1 MSQIFIFNF
10 HRVSNEHSPAFPPIP
25 VKTFEKVIRLLN
37 HQFMIIPQEAL
48 VEKLPDSTKKD
59 FCILTFDDGYAD
71 FAEYALPILEKHK
84 IPSTLH
90 IVTDV
95 ATTGKM
101 FWTQRLNKIVETYY
115 QLKMP
120 IECSSLSQVYI
131 MRNDKEVEMTALDI
145 YLRLVEDDNRM
156 EIINEL
162 ASKITATIPETKMLT
177 WQDLKSLPRDIVTIG
192 SHAHT
197 HNNLLKMSSDEV
209 TEELSKSFNLI
220 KENIGIEPLSIAY
233 PNGQYSEEINT
244 LASDIGYKL
253 FYTCDG
259 CKNALTQR
267 RLFHR
272 ANLYNR
278 QLWKNILKIELW
290 KFR

>member
-1 MSQIFIFNF
+1 MPQIFIFNF
-10 HRVSNEHSPAFPPIP
+10 HRVSNEYSPAFPPIP
-25 VKTFEKVIRLLN
+25 IKTFERVVRFLN
-37 HQFMIIPQEAL
+37 RQFVIIPQEAL
-48 VEKLPDSTKKD
+48 LEKLPITTKKD
-59 FCILTFDDGYAD
+59 FCIITFDDGYAD
-71 FAEYALPILEKHK
+71 FAEYALPILEEYK
-84 IPSTLH
+84 IPIVLH

-115 QLKMP
+115 QLETP
-120 IECSSLSQVYI
+120 IECSSLSRTYT
-131 MRNDKEVEMTALDI
+131 MKNDKEVEMTALDI
-145 YLRLVEDDNRM
+145 YLRLLEDANRM

-162 ASKITATIPETKMLT
+162 ASKINATVPETKMLT
-177 WQDLKSLPRDIVTIG
+177 WQDLKSLPKNIVTIG
-192 SHAHT
+192 SHTHT
-197 HNNLLKMSSDEV
+197 HNNLRKMSSVEISN
-209 TEELSKSFNLI
+209 ELSESFNLI

-233 PNGQYSEEINT
+233 PNGQYNEEINAM
-244 LASDIGYKL
+244 ASNVGYKL

>member
-37 HQFMIIPQEAL
+37 HQFIIIPQEAL
-48 VEKLPDSTKKD
+48 VEKLPDSTRKD
-59 FCILTFDDGYAD
+59 FCVLTFDDGYSD
-71 FAEYALPILEKHK
+71 FAEYALPILGKHK
-84 IPSTLH
+84 IPTTLH

-120 IECSSLSQVYI
+120 IKCSSLSQTYT

-145 YLRLVEDDNRM
+145 YLRLLEDDNRM

-197 HNNLLKMSSDEV
+197 HNNLLKMSSDEI
-209 TEELSKSFNLI
+209 TMELSKSFNLI
-220 KENIGIEPLSIAY
+220 KENIGVEPLSIAY
-233 PNGQYSEEINT
+233 PNGQYNEEINSI
-244 LASDIGYKL
+244 ANNIGYKL

-259 CKNALTQR
+259 CKNSITQEK
-267 RLFHR
+267 LFHR

-278 QLWKNILKIELW
+278 QFWKSFLKIELW

>member
-145 YLRLVEDDNRM
+145 YLLLLEDDNRM